1 MACTDYYRFKPDTD
15 ESTGMSTQS
24 DSKYDI
30 AGLDLPDDQYEVVQ
44 GLIRNKYKAT
54 DGRGNVVL
62 RGKQKMFKMKEEFPF
77 YDGADNHVMTV
88 TAGGILDVAGDYTIT
103 DEATGEPVVVLDA
116 KFTIFGDTWKIR
128 DPDGERLIAT
138 IESRSKVADLF
149 RSIHPIFGFIPH
161 KYEITDDQGGH
172 VGSIDGK
179 FSLKDTYV
187 VRIDDAST
195 VPKEAV
201 LAAAMVVDA
210 IEGN

>member
-1 MACTDYYRFKPDTD
+1 
-15 ESTGMSTQS
+15 MSTQS
-24 DSKYDI
+24 NSKYDI
-30 AGLDLPDDQYEVVQ
+30 AGLELPDDQYDVVQ

-77 YDGADNHVMTV
+77 YDGQDDHVMTV
-88 TAGGILDVAGDYTIT
+88 KAGGILDVAGDYTIT
-103 DEATGEPVVVLDA
+103 DEATGDPIVVLDA

-128 DPDGERLIAT
+128 DPDDEHLIAT
-138 IESRSKVADLF
+138 IESKSKVADLL
-149 RSIHPIFGFIPH
+149 RSIHAVFAFIPH
-161 KYEITDDQGGH
+161 KYEITDADGGH

-179 FSLKDTYV
+179 FSLKDKYS

-201 LAAAMVVDA
+201 LVAAMVVDA

>member
-1 MACTDYYRFKPDTD
+1 
-15 ESTGMSTQS
+15 MSTQS
-24 DSKYDI
+24 DSKYDLT
-30 AGLDLPDDQYEVVQ
+30 GLELPDDQYEVVQ
-44 GLIRNKYKAT
+44 GLFRNKYKAT

-62 RGKQKMFKMKEEFPF
+62 RGKQKMLKMKEEFPF
-77 YDGADNHVMTV
+77 YDGTDTHVMSV
-88 TAGGILDVAGDYTIT
+88 KAGGILDVAGDYTLT

-116 KFTIFGDTWKIR
+116 EFSFFGDTWRIR
-128 DPDGERLIAT
+128 DPDDERLIAT
-138 IESRSKVADLF
+138 IESKSTVADVL
-149 RSIHPIFGFIPH
+149 RHVHAVFGIIPH
-161 KYEITDDQGGH
+161 KYEITDADGRH

-179 FSLKDTYV
+179 FSLKDKYS